1 MIVEKSSYRSP
12 WYLPGADLQTI
23 APQLRTIEGVAYR
36 RQRLELADGDFVDVD
51 WSQVGSERLVLI
63 AHGMEGNSRRPYM
76 LGMAQTFNRAGW
88 DVLAWNMR
96 ACSGESNR
104 LPSFYHA
111 GMTSDLEAVV
121 QCALE
126 TGLYAQIVLVG
137 FSLGGNLILKYL
149 GERGRNAPREL
160 RSAVTFS
167 VPCDLVAS
175 AAQIH
180 RLRNRFYL
188 LRFMRHLRAKIR
200 AKARAMP
207 GLIDAEGLEEL
218 TDLHDFD
225 GRFTAP
231 LHGYADAE
239 EYWRLNSC
247 LAFLAHITVPSL
259 IVNARNDSFLVGACY
274 PYEQALDSRYV
285 HLEVPAVGGHVG
297 FPLGGGRCWMEERAL
312 EFAERPEPQDV
323 SVLAPMAMLK

>member
-1 MIVEKSSYRSP
+1 MIVEYSRYRSP
-12 WYLPGADLQTI
+12 WYLPGSDLQTI
-23 APQLRTIEGVAYR
+23 APQLRAIEGVTYR

-51 WSQVGSERLVLI
+51 WSTVGSERLALI

-111 GMTSDLEAVV
+111 GMTSDLEAVL
-121 QCALE
+121 QCALA
-126 TGLYAQIVLVG
+126 TGLYVEIVLVG

-149 GERGRNAPREL
+149 GERGLGVPQEL
-160 RSAVTFS
+160 RAAVTFS

-180 RLRNRFYL
+180 RWRNRFYL

-200 AKARAMP
+200 VKAQMMP
-207 GLIDAEGLEEL
+207 GLIDTEGLG
-218 TDLHDFD
+218 DLNDLRDFD

-231 LHGYADAE
+231 MHGYADAE

-247 LAFLAHITVPSL
+247 LAFLAGITVPSL
-259 IVNARNDSFLVGACY
+259 IVNAQNDSFLAGACY
-274 PYEQALDSRYV
+274 PREQVVNSQYV
-285 HLEVPAVGGHVG
+285 HLELPATGGHVG

-312 EFAERPEPQDV
+312 EFAERPEP
-323 SVLAPMAMLK
+323 